1 MSAPLKQDT
10 GQAVS
15 VKPAGVKAGRRWSF
29 SRALFWTLI
38 LLVASGC
45 GYLLWSQ
52 YKGADWPDMPP
63 VCAGSVAK
71 SGNVR

>member
-52 YKGADWPDMPP
+52 Y
-63 VCAGSVAK
+63 
-71 SGNVR
+71 